1 MTRLT
6 SAMQEF
12 LINIF
17 RPAKMDRRGL
27 QPTPMAAPSP
37 TAAPA
42 AAREIS
48 RLSIKTAGAVVS

>member
-1 MTRLT
+1 
-6 SAMQEF
+6 MQEF

-17 RPAKMDRRGL
+17 RPAKTDRRGL

-48 RLSIKTAGAVVS
+48 RLSIKTPGAVVS